1 MNTKSGCILHTYVCM
16 HWVWAIRYYFT
27 WSILLQAM
35 THLIIFLSIFVFAL
49 FRHICVCFVLCYWS
63 VFFLLFI
70 HLFTSLVFV
79 PFLIIAFLIQ
89 WFYLVEQVW
98 VWCWRKYLFAWFF
111 SLLSMCINIFL
122 FLFAF
127 GSLNVVCS
135 LLNADAS
142 IACRMNRIEKKKL
155 FQLNILRAFYFPS
168 MRKKKRHNKL
178 IKYTFFSLVF
188 CWQRATKKIGRKY
201 LHSIVHVF
209 PSIVCCCYTSSVF
222 LKLQM

>member
-111 SLLSMCINIFL
+111 SLLSMCINIFFFFFCIRFIECCMFL
-122 FLFAF
+122 VKCWCFYCMSNESDREKKIVSIEHLKSILFSFDEKEKETQQTYQIHFFLFSF
-127 GSLNVVCS
+127 LLTTCYKENRKKISTFNCSRFSFNS
-135 LLNADAS
+135 LL
-142 IACRMNRIEKKKL
+142 L
-155 FQLNILRAFYFPS
+155 
-168 MRKKKRHNKL
+168 
-178 IKYTFFSLVF
+178 
-188 CWQRATKKIGRKY
+188 
-201 LHSIVHVF
+201 LH
-209 PSIVCCCYTSSVF
+209 IVC
-222 LKLQM
+222 LP